1 MKGVVA
7 ERSLKDLSS
16 ILEGEIALYERWLAL
31 SSRKKEAVMN
41 NDIDSL
47 TRIIAEERMLLAET
61 ERLEAKRLREIS
73 RIANEIGI
81 SGDIR
86 ISDLRRYFPKEEF
99 SPVEEKASR
108 LKSVLV
114 KLKELNETN
123 RYLVESTLKYISY
136 MIDALMNSVSRAT
149 YGRRGVEA
157 SSFSIFEGEA

>member
-1 MKGVVA
+1 MKSVVG

-16 ILEGEIALYERWLAL
+16 ILEGEIALYEKWLAL

-41 NDIDSL
+41 NDVDSL
-47 TRIIAEERMLLAET
+47 TQIIAEERMLLAET
-61 ERLEAKRLREIS
+61 ERLEAKRLKEIS
-73 RIANEIGI
+73 KIACEIGI

-86 ISDLRRYFPKEEF
+86 ISDLKKYFPEKEF
-99 SPVEEKASR
+99 SLVEEKALR
-108 LKSVLV
+108 LKNMLA
-114 KLKELNETN
+114 KLRELNETN

-149 YGRRGVEA
+149 YGKRGVEA